1 MVTALIF
8 SGYGINCE
16 QETKRAFE
24 LAGANADIVH
34 LNDLIAEPSRLK
46 NYQIAAFPGG
56 FSFGDDTGSGKA
68 YANMIKNHL
77 LKEIKAFVAR
87 DTLTIGICNGFQVL
101 TSLDLLKGTLTHN
114 TSAQF
119 IDRWVDLKVSSDSPW
134 LKGIEFMSL
143 PVAHGEGRY
152 IRHCDER
159 SEVATPS
166 DLKVALQYTAAEI
179 TEYFDYPA
187 NPNGSD
193 DDIAAVLSDDGRIL
207 GMMPHPERAIEF
219 HHLPHWTFLKEKASR
234 ASMALPENGP
244 GLRLFENAVEY
255 FN

>member
-16 QETKRAFE
+16 EETKRAFE
-24 LAGANADIVH
+24 LAGAKADIVH

-101 TSLDLLKGTLTHN
+101 TSLNLLKGTLTHN

-119 IDRWVDLKVSSDSPW
+119 IDRWVDLKVESDSPW
-134 LKGIEFMSL
+134 LKGIESMTL
-143 PVAHGEGRY
+143 PIAHGEGRY
-152 IRHCDER
+152 VKSKEI
-159 SEVATPS
+159 
-166 DLKVALQYTAAEI
+166 KVAFKYTDAEI
-179 TEYFDYPA
+179 TEHFDYPA

-219 HHLPHWTFLKEKASR
+219 HHLPHWTFLKEKALR

>member
-1 MVTALIF
+1 MVSALIF

-16 QETKRAFE
+16 EETKRAFE

-134 LKGIEFMSL
+134 LKGIESMSL

-152 IRHCDER
+152 IRHCEER
-159 SEVATPS
+159 S
-166 DLKVALQYTAAEI
+166 DAAI
-179 TEYFDYPA
+179 
-187 NPNGSD
+187 
-193 DDIAAVLSDDGRIL
+193 
-207 GMMPHPERAIEF
+207 
-219 HHLPHWTFLKEKASR
+219 
-234 ASMALPENGP
+234 
-244 GLRLFENAVEY
+244 
-255 FN
+255 

>member
-16 QETKRAFE
+16 EETKRAFE
-24 LAGANADIVH
+24 LAGAKADIVH

-46 NYQIAAFPGG
+46 DYQIAAFPGG

-77 LKEIKAFVAR
+77 LKEIKAFVSR

-101 TSLDLLKGTLTHN
+101 TSLGLLKGTLTHN

-134 LKGIEFMSL
+134 LKGIESMSL

-152 IRHCDER
+152 VKDQD
-159 SEVATPS
+159 VP
-166 DLKVALQYTAAEI
+166 VALQYTDAEI
-179 TEYFDYPA
+179 SNHFDYPA

-234 ASMALPENGP
+234 ESMALPDNGP
-244 GLRLFENAVEY
+244 GLSLFENAVEY